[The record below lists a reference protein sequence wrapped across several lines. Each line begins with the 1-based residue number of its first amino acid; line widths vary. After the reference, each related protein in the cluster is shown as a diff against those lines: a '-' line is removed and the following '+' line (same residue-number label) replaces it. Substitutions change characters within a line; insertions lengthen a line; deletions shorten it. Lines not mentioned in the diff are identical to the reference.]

1 MSTDAATFRPCV
13 VIPTYDNPVT
23 LRNVVR
29 QARAHVPDVL
39 VIDDGSHEAG
49 RLACEALA
57 QEGLAHVT
65 RRAHNGGKGAAVKTG
80 FGVARERHFTHVV
93 QVDADGQHE
102 LARIP
107 AFVEAAA
114 AAPGALVLGYPV
126 YDESAPKGRLVARRI
141 TRFWVNLELG
151 SSEVVRDAMVGFRVY
166 PLGRVVPVEGDRM
179 DFDVEIAVRMARAG
193 VPVINLPVGVR
204 YLTATEGGTS
214 HFQLIGDN
222 LRLTWLHTRL
232 CVVGLFRWF
241 ARPLRL
247 PR

>member
-1 MSTDAATFRPCV
+1 MSTAAAAFRPCV
-13 VIPTYDNPVT
+13 VIPTYDNPLT
-23 LRNVVR
+23 LRDVVR
-29 QARAHVPDVL
+29 QARAHVPDVF

-65 RRAHNGGKGAAVKTG
+65 RRAENGGKGAAVKTG
-80 FGVARERHFTHVV
+80 FGVARERGFTHVV
-93 QVDADGQHE
+93 QVDADGQHD

-107 AFVEAAA
+107 AFIEAAA
-114 AAPGALVLGYPV
+114 ASPEALVLGYPV
-126 YDESAPKGRLVARRI
+126 YDESAPRGRLVARRI

-151 SSEVVRDAMVGFRVY
+151 SSEVVRDSMVGFRVY
-166 PLGRVVPVEGDRM
+166 PLSYVVPVQGDRM

-204 YLTATEGGTS
+204 YLAPPEGGTS

-232 CVVGLFRWF
+232 CVAGLFRWF